1 MKILLLTPFYA
12 IDKSLGLDEDT
23 RAIHYFT
30 KKWVGFGH
38 DVTVIHNHVIPL
50 KKPKNKVY
58 AIKKKYKF
66 NKAIISNIDGV
77 KVRLYINNK
86 FKLGSPKLS
95 GKQKDNVWKDILG
108 ILESEKD
115 RPDIIIIHFPTY
127 YLNLLNELSRQFNI
141 KIIGVFHNFDIKNIE
156 KKDTRKLIIK
166 NINAVGFRSRM
177 IKKRFYQNVNP
188 EIEHEFQVHSGV
200 PDDVINNIDYNLLDN
215 FGHNTV
221 EILYVGKLNPQKN
234 VDLIIRALK
243 KLDSKYNFKFTI
255 IGNGQEKTRLNKLV
269 ERSKFKNKIEFKSAI
284 SREKVLE
291 KMKQSDIFVMP
302 STNETLGLVYLE
314 AMANGCITI
323 GTIGEG
329 IDGIIKNNYN
339 GILVKPND
347 LDSLKKSLE
356 RIMNL
361 NEEKIRELQLNA
373 LNTMKK
379 YSETNVAS
387 MYLKEIHKILNNKY

>member
-115 RPDIIIIHFPTY
+115 R
-127 YLNLLNELSRQFNI
+127 
-141 KIIGVFHNFDIKNIE
+141 
-156 KKDTRKLIIK
+156 
-166 NINAVGFRSRM
+166 
-177 IKKRFYQNVNP
+177 
-188 EIEHEFQVHSGV
+188 
-200 PDDVINNIDYNLLDN
+200 
-215 FGHNTV
+215 
-221 EILYVGKLNPQKN
+221 
-234 VDLIIRALK
+234 
-243 KLDSKYNFKFTI
+243 
-255 IGNGQEKTRLNKLV
+255 
-269 ERSKFKNKIEFKSAI
+269 
-284 SREKVLE
+284 
-291 KMKQSDIFVMP
+291 
-302 STNETLGLVYLE
+302 
-314 AMANGCITI
+314 
-323 GTIGEG
+323 
-329 IDGIIKNNYN
+329 
-339 GILVKPND
+339 
-347 LDSLKKSLE
+347 
-356 RIMNL
+356 
-361 NEEKIRELQLNA
+361 
-373 LNTMKK
+373 
-379 YSETNVAS
+379 
-387 MYLKEIHKILNNKY
+387 